1 MKSKSFSSLLWAA
14 VALLICGA
22 SVSQSSVNNTK
33 GSSPVEDANGDDR
46 CRDCVFPFK
55 IDDNHWQM
63 PDSDIVVQIEEEV
76 LQNGDRLML
85 VTLRDKNTRE
95 MIAAGSA
102 LRKKNQRSV
111 LLLMTDREGRRVK
124 GQILWVNFKE
134 QIIRAKFT
142 CELTCSLP

>member
-1 MKSKSFSSLLWAA
+1 MKLKPLSSLLWAA
-14 VALLICGA
+14 VALMICGTAITESSAA
-22 SVSQSSVNNTK
+22 SVKNL
-33 GSSPVEDANGDDR
+33 SPVEEANGDDR
-46 CRDCVFPFK
+46 CRDCVFPFR
-55 IDDNHWQM
+55 IDENHWQM
-63 PDSDIVVQIEEEV
+63 PDSDVVVQIEEEV

-111 LLLMTDREGRRVK
+111 LLLMTDREGQRVK
-124 GQILWVNFKE
+124 GEILWVNFKE

-142 CELTCSLP
+142 CERKCSLP